1 MKTIQ
6 ANPIPLR
13 GKGKGS
19 SIRVSF
25 PQASSGNPSPI
36 LSSLQAFSRD
46 PLFLGLVIPAGFK
59 RESIPR
65 SVIPAG
71 FKRESIPRSVIP
83 AGFKRESIVYAWFYG
98 IPLCFRQESRRLAL
112 FFGSLLLT
120 AHSSLNEESIVD
132 R

>member
-59 RESIPR
+59 RESI
-65 SVIPAG
+65 
-71 FKRESIPRSVIP
+71 
-83 AGFKRESIVYAWFYG
+83 VYAWFYG

>member
-71 FKRESIPRSVIP
+71 FKRESI
-83 AGFKRESIVYAWFYG
+83 VYAWFYG